1 MAALPGPAAP
11 TSIVEASIAD
21 LQASLSSGALT
32 SVELVAK
39 YLHRISKYDCQGPAL
54 NAIPILNTSVFDDA
68 AASDDRRQADP
79 AAQRPLEGI
88 PYTIKD
94 SYRAK
99 GMTVASGSPA
109 FRGLKATE
117 DAFTVGAIREAGG
130 VLLGRTNMP
139 PMAAGGMQ
147 VSSSLFCYILPTF
160 LGDLSGEVCQ
170 FSI

>member
-1 MAALPGPAAP
+1 MGVAP
-11 TSIVEASIAD
+11 PPKPSPTPSIVEASIAD
-21 LQASLSSGALT
+21 LQAALTSGALT

-54 NAIPILNTSVFDDA
+54 NAVPILNTSVFDDA

-79 AAQRPLEGI
+79 AAVGLLEGI

-94 SYRAK
+94 SYKAR
-99 GMTVASGSPA
+99 GMTVAAGAPA
-109 FRGLKATE
+109 FRALKAAE

-147 VSSSLFCYILPTF
+147 VSSNPFPARILPRSAK
-160 LGDLSGEVCQ
+160 L
-170 FSI
+170 